1 MEKDA
6 IDWDRSTMRD
16 DYTERMEVELRAP
29 SVGRKIKSVDFPFH
43 ILPHYVRYIVRR
55 VFADEKDE
63 IMHRFVLPT
72 EDGKFE
78 IEKMKRK
85 SRRETGTSKRER
97 GVDSFLSRCGWRG

>member
-16 DYTERMEVELRAP
+16 DYTERMEVELRAF

-55 VFADEKDE
+55 VFSDEKDE
-63 IMHRFVLPT
+63 IMHRFILPT

-78 IEKMKRK
+78 IEKMK
-85 SRRETGTSKRER
+85 SRETGTSKRER